1 MELHETLTQNKPK
14 KKKKKKRKEKEI
26 LHWPTW
32 HLCWPS
38 LSGSFFPLSVLFA
51 HMMGLV
57 FPFPSL
63 WWFLWHWRVTPSI
76 QKPVL
81 INAGSILWL
90 HVSICKLVSAGRNI
104 LDQIPE
110 RQLGERRP
118 LGFGS
123 MLATCIRP
131 WASHLS
137 AMYLLLVRWGKCVTW
152 PVRHFVWCVISL
164 YTRSLS
170 MHWTPWGDWYVHPP
184 RAGCIDSLSHS
195 HVHTLRSCLVRT
207 LGENTCS
214 VRTLT
219 QWECSS
225 FHCLGQAMLFSCH
238 NQLHISVASRAAQK
252 SIIIVFFKQRPPQ
265 TPVTFQGRLPFETV
279 QPSSSDR
286 ALGCSGRKKR
296 GQLSPS
302 D

>member
-14 KKKKKKRKEKEI
+14 KKKKKKRKEKGI

-38 LSGSFFPLSVLFA
+38 LSGSFA

-81 INAGSILWL
+81 ISTGSILRL
-90 HVSICKLVSAGRNI
+90 HVSIYKPVSAGRNI
-104 LDQIPE
+104 RDQISE

-118 LGFGS
+118 LGSGS
-123 MLATCIRP
+123 MLATCMQVTWS

-137 AMYLLLVRWGKCVTW
+137 TMYLLLVSCGKRVTW

-170 MHWTPWGDWYVHPP
+170 TRRTPWGDWYVHPP
-184 RAGCIDSLSHS
+184 RAGCNDSLSHS
-195 HVHTLRSCLVRT
+195 HVHTLCS
-207 LGENTCS
+207 CS
-214 VRTLT
+214 VRMLAR
-219 QWECSS
+219 WECSS
-225 FHCLGQAMLFSCH
+225 FHRLRQALLFSRH
-238 NQLHISVASRAAQK
+238 NQLHISVASRAAK
-252 SIIIVFFKQRPPQ
+252 SPP
-265 TPVTFQGRLPFETV
+265 LLL
-279 QPSSSDR
+279 SSSKDLR
-286 ALGCSGRKKR
+286 RPLWPSREGFPLG
-296 GQLSPS
+296 
-302 D
+302 